1 MALAKMPCIYSC
13 SSFCA
18 RTKTSWAES
27 SLTRDSG
34 FPISDDAGTS
44 GGGNTGVTF
53 RGDVAASGGNTSD
66 WHGATTTKGIY
77 DKIAGVGQSLNK
89 IPELLHTLS
98 HPVMLFVTFSK
109 DHVRE
114 KWMRR
119 NRWRWPF
126 HEEQDGLELVGDFP
140 GQDAASRGV
149 HRSEEHTSAL
159 QSPMYL

>member
-1 MALAKMPCIYSC
+1 MALAKMPCVYSC
-13 SSFCA
+13 SSFCG
-18 RTKTSWAES
+18 RTKALWAES

-44 GGGNTGVTF
+44 SSSGATVF
-53 RGDVAASGGNTSD
+53 LSGDVAPSGGNASD
-66 WHGATTTKGIY
+66 WNRTAAAKRIN

-140 GQDAASRGV
+140 GQDAASR
-149 HRSEEHTSAL
+149 
-159 QSPMYL
+159 